1 MPVTAFKKSGPG
13 HSSFRVPPQ
22 NIEAEQNL
30 LGGLLV
36 DETALPRVIEL
47 VQPSDFYKEAHG
59 IIYSAILNL
68 FDRNEPR
75 DLVTVHNALLST
87 GKLEAVGG
95 ASYLA
100 ELADIMPFAANIEYY
115 ARIVRDKSLL
125 RKLIQASAEIAGRC
139 YEDSGGDVDDILA
152 DAESSIFEISQ
163 QKLKKSFHPIRGVL
177 TSSIKKIESLF
188 ERKEMVTGIPSGFDD
203 LDKLTAGF
211 QPSDLIIIA
220 GRPSMGKTA
229 FALNIVQ
236 HAAITGGVPVA
247 FFSLEMS
254 REQLALRMLCS
265 EARIDAQRVRTG
277 FLSEEDWPR
286 ITAAAGMLAEAKIFI
301 DDTPALPILEMR
313 AKARRLQAEQ
323 GLGLVVV
330 DYLQLMRGRHNVERR
345 EQEISEISRSLK
357 AMAKELNVPVI
368 ALSQLNRKVEDRPNK
383 RPQMSD
389 LRESGAIEQDA
400 DVIMFIYRDEV
411 YNKAEDNPNRGKA
424 EIIVGKQR
432 NGPTGVVHLAFI
444 SKLSSFGNLS
454 YEPEPEPEGY

>member
-1 MPVTAFKKSGPG
+1 M
-13 HSSFRVPPQ
+13 
-22 NIEAEQNL
+22 
-30 LGGLLV
+30 GGLLV